1 MSKKIRDFIFILFV
15 IIYIVTAT
23 VTCLF
28 ASGYKFNVAWPLQFN
43 RLLIKTGTLS
53 IASSPKNAF
62 IFLNDK
68 QQTSK
73 ALKLFK
79 RDFVS
84 TPYKIKNL
92 LPGNY
97 HLRLEKDNYWPIEMK
112 FSVESG
118 LTTTLENIHL
128 FRSDLPTLVYKTE
141 KNSILLSS
149 SGDNMYLTSTQEFI
163 NLKYQSLDTKIKESI
178 SNGSWLMSG
187 EEFFANNKIYNIND
201 ESIAD
206 LLPEHNE
213 TALSWKYD
221 NDNNSIYYKTNSN
234 SIYRLENDFKTS
246 TNILSER
253 SFLDYKQEGDSIF
266 IVSEQ
271 NNRKYLQE
279 FDIST
284 QQELKMME
292 LPTLGNYL
300 FYSGNK
306 NGHITLYDKQNSS
319 LYLIDKND
327 WQKSF
332 NIGQVKDWQFI
343 DKNRII
349 YHNGWEI
356 TLLNTQDGTSYLLAR
371 VSDLIQKITWHS
383 EENYFIFSTTGSI
396 QAGDLQGNM
405 LTTLFKTQEI
415 GDIALDSKKNILYF
429 YANIG
434 QQAGIYKL
442 MLK

>member
-68 QQTSK
+68 QQ
-73 ALKLFK
+73 
-79 RDFVS
+79 
-84 TPYKIKNL
+84 N
-92 LPGNY
+92 N
-97 HLRLEKDNYWPIEMK
+97 
-112 FSVESG
+112 
-118 LTTTLENIHL
+118 
-128 FRSDLPTLVYKTE
+128 
-141 KNSILLSS
+141 
-149 SGDNMYLTSTQEFI
+149 
-163 NLKYQSLDTKIKESI
+163 KESI

-187 EEFFANNKIYNIND
+187 EEFFANKKIYNIND

-383 EENYFIFSTTGSI
+383 EENYFIFSTIGSI